1 MMKKTFAL
9 LTLILAGAWV
19 AEAAPAQPYRL
30 LTSVLAARAAAAPQA
45 AAAAKKRQWKSTE
58 EYNAFNAMAK
68 ETDPNKKIALGK
80 AFLEKYANSDFAYLA
95 HQAMMDSYQQLGDSA
110 KAVGEAQDVLKDDP
124 DNLAALR
131 YLSFA
136 FPYTYKPYN
145 PSGQEVCVE
154 VNGELKVVP
163 TSEGAKYT
171 GQANATVLSP
181 EDCAAKREAK
191 AQAELADAK
200 ETAQQGLD
208 LVAKLEKPAQVPQEQ
223 FDAAVKALRSIFNG
237 TLGFVAL
244 QQKDYA
250 GAVSHLKESL
260 QDNPKDMYANYRL
273 GVAYLSQTPPDYN
286 DGFWYVAR
294 AVALGRGSSS
304 ADESGIGKY
313 LKGSYACYHG
323 GLDGLDQ
330 IISQAANSETPPP
343 GLQVAALA
351 APAATG
357 NGQLDSFNK
366 VTYPL
371 KVEGCPSVVD
381 QAWTQLKGQPLG
393 LAGFV
398 HAVTPGTDPGSFVV
412 QISLDQSKVAD
423 SYQIELRDSS
433 QPKVSDLAEGDGVRF
448 QGNMASYSTTPTFV
462 LTLDQ
467 GKINDDD
474 LAAAAAKTKAKPHRR
489 RGK

>member
-1 MMKKTFAL
+1 MMKKILAL

-19 AEAAPAQPYRL
+19 AEALPAQPHRL
-30 LTSVLAARAAAAPQA
+30 LASVQSARAAAAPQQ
-45 AAAAKKRQWKSTE
+45 AAAAKKRQWKSTA

-68 ETDPNKKIALGK
+68 ESDPNKKIALGK

-95 HQAMMDSYQQLGDSA
+95 HEALMGAYQQLGDSA
-110 KAVGEAQDVLKDDP
+110 KAVTEAHAVLKDDP
-124 DNLAALR
+124 DNLDALR

-136 FPYTYKPYN
+136 FPYTFKPTDPN
-145 PSGQEVCVE
+145 ATQDLSQ
-154 VNGELKVVP
+154 
-163 TSEGAKYT
+163 AKQIAQH
-171 GQANATVLSP
+171 GLDALAKLQKPANAS
-181 EDCAAKREAK
+181 
-191 AQAELADAK
+191 
-200 ETAQQGLD
+200 
-208 LVAKLEKPAQVPQEQ
+208 QEQ
-223 FDAAVKALRSIFNG
+223 FDTAVKALRSIFNG

-250 GAVSHLKESL
+250 GAISHLKESL

-313 LKGSYACYHG
+313 LKGTYACYHG

-330 IISQAANSETPPP
+330 IISQAGNSETPPP
-343 GLQVAALA
+343 GLQVSALA
-351 APAATG
+351 APAPTG
-357 NGQLDSFNK
+357 NDQLDSFNK

-393 LAGFV
+393 LAGWV
-398 HAVTPGTDPGSFVV
+398 HAVSKGTAPGSYVV
-412 QISLDQSKVAD
+412 QISLDQSKATD

-433 QPKVSDLAEGDGVRF
+433 QPKVSALGEGDGVHF
-448 QGNMASYSTTPTFV
+448 QGSMASYTTTPTFV

-467 GKINDDD
+467 GKIDQKDIEA
-474 LAAAAAKTKAKPHRR
+474 AAAAAKAKGRPHHRR